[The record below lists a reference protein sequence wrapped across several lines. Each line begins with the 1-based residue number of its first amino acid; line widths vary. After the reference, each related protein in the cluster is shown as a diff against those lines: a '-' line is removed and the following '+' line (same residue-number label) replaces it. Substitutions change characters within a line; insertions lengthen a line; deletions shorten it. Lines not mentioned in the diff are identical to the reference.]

1 MPIKNNNNNNNNNNS
16 EKNNKKQKLTNSHYT
31 REKTYQAFISCCQ
44 LIDLKR
50 TLLLNAIKIF
60 FKNYNNYYL
69 QFFKTYGDRSVYQK
83 YVFIQSKLPYIRQ
96 VWVCFRRFIYIVN
109 TKSYVLFW
117 SHKMKIKLPLTAKG
131 KRVTAMILRCIRI
144 TASVLK
150 KKPKK
155 GKLGV

>member
-1 MPIKNNNNNNNNNNS
+1 MPIKNNNNNNNNNNN

-50 TLLLNAIKIF
+50 TLLLNAIKNF

-96 VWVCFRRFIYIVN
+96 V
-109 TKSYVLFW
+109 
-117 SHKMKIKLPLTAKG
+117 
-131 KRVTAMILRCIRI
+131 
-144 TASVLK
+144 
-150 KKPKK
+150 
-155 GKLGV
+155 